1 MSRIKHVI
9 IGIVL
14 PLTIL
19 LAQATDLDI
28 PDNIGNLVGNTLT
41 MDLLPNNQGT
51 GYFWVVNPSLSYN
64 PDPDPPGAGGILD
77 VDFSATDLYYSIYTI
92 PSTNIT
98 LPSSYLGIPIGD
110 GVSFEITVYVPD
122 AQPEGTYEGWVIAYD
137 QNDPAIRDSFLLK
150 VNVGQQEDVDII
162 EDNLTGSVDAN
173 GTLVYVGSFQVI
185 NPDPSFNP
193 DADGPS
199 NTDLYNLKFIV
210 QNLIDLANP
219 TNYILADHIYLSVT
233 GMFGPTIYHSAVIP
247 QLALGDIANVD
258 VYVSLPAGTRTGSY
272 TGQIQVIDDDGWPS
286 DAIGVELTVNP
297 SYDLDISDNTGN
309 LVGNMLTMHI
319 APPPAGSGEGVGYFV
334 VINPNN
340 SDLNVDPD
348 PFGNADLVDLGYVV
362 DDLVHISN
370 PLAWMPASVVSFEP
384 VAPWGLVSGGSEQVL
399 IRVNVPSNQI

>member
-92 PSTNIT
+92 PGTNIT

-110 GVSFEITVYVPD
+110 GISFEITVYVPD

-210 QNLIDLANP
+210 QNL
-219 TNYILADHIYLSVT
+219 
-233 GMFGPTIYHSAVIP
+233 
-247 QLALGDIANVD
+247 
-258 VYVSLPAGTRTGSY
+258 
-272 TGQIQVIDDDGWPS
+272 
-286 DAIGVELTVNP
+286 
-297 SYDLDISDNTGN
+297 
-309 LVGNMLTMHI
+309 
-319 APPPAGSGEGVGYFV
+319 
-334 VINPNN
+334 
-340 SDLNVDPD
+340 
-348 PFGNADLVDLGYVV
+348 
-362 DDLVHISN
+362 
-370 PLAWMPASVVSFEP
+370 
-384 VAPWGLVSGGSEQVL
+384 
-399 IRVNVPSNQI
+399 